1 MTTNGLV
8 SAQQAYPTAQRLLG
22 CGVRAATVA
31 LNSAD
36 PKQYA
41 ALMRPEPSGCG
52 HADVCTFITLCAE
65 VGVQVSAGLPAS
77 SSPSLPLVG
86 TGADASE
93 RCKAV
98 WSLMMPRQS
107 VRGRSDARLVAPLI
121 TPCGPIQPLQQRRSA
136 HGGGWRSNPNY
147 HPYQLAPVPHQ
158 SCPRTHAP
166 GRRAHSCEAELPRNE
181 RSTWLHG
188 SQGSHWPDAR

>member
-65 VGVQVSAGLPAS
+65 VGVQVCAGLPAS

-98 WSLMMPRQS
+98 VFDDATA
-107 VRGRSDARLVAPLI
+107 VRTRPLRCP
-121 TPCGPIQPLQQRRSA
+121 PCCPT
-136 HGGGWRSNPNY
+136 Y
-147 HPYQLAPVPHQ
+147 HPL
-158 SCPRTHAP
+158 
-166 GRRAHSCEAELPRNE
+166 RAHPAI
-181 RSTWLHG
+181 TTA
-188 SQGSHWPDAR
+188 SQRARRRMAFEP